1 MSILAIGFVYGQIA
15 VKKSCISTSGGSY
28 TNGNTT
34 VTYAVGEVAVQENT
48 QGNIHISEG
57 FIGPDLLV
65 ATGIEDYGELY
76 GINAFPNP
84 VKDHLQIELPDE
96 QNYEISLFDLSG
108 KDLKNIFIEQS
119 EYQLQMSHLPSGMYL
134 LVVIDR
140 INKQAKIIKIQK
152 L

>member
-1 MSILAIGFVYGQIA
+1 MSFVYGQTA

-28 TNGNTT
+28 TNGNMTII
-34 VTYAVGEVAVQENT
+34 YAIGEVAVQENS

-57 FIGPDLLV
+57 FIAPDILT
-65 ATGIEDYGELY
+65 ATGIEDYRELY
-76 GINAFPNP
+76 GVRVFPNP
-84 VKDHLQIELPDE
+84 VKDDLQIELPDE
-96 QNYEISLFDLSG
+96 QNYEIRLFDLSG
-108 KDLKNIFIEQS
+108 KELKNIFIEQS